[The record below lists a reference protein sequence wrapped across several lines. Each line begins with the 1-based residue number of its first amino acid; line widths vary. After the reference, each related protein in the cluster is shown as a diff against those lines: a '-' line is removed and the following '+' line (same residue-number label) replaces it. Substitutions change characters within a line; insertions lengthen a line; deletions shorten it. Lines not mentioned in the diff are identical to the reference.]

1 MTVAD
6 NLLTLQAEE
15 DRIRS
20 ISLAH
25 IRQHEDLGLHA
36 DAIEAAMS
44 VIEHFT
50 AGWLTADLDELTIQH
65 LGIRLFNAAA
75 SAWRLLLCGYY
86 QNSTAQLRDLL
97 ETAFLLDYL
106 GTAPGLVATWRDARS
121 AADRDQFRPVKI
133 RESLDTRD
141 GFKERKRADHYRLL
155 STYAS
160 HPNPL
165 GFAMLRPAGT
175 TLAKVGPFFD
185 ESALKA
191 VLEEAGKAVLPAAVN
206 YVPYFELRTPTDME
220 TRHHFYAVADRWF
233 RAGYGIAP
241 SDGKNRPTPS
251 NIGRI

>member
-141 GFKERKRADHYRLL
+141 GFKERKRADH
-155 STYAS
+155 
-160 HPNPL
+160 
-165 GFAMLRPAGT
+165 
-175 TLAKVGPFFD
+175 
-185 ESALKA
+185 
-191 VLEEAGKAVLPAAVN
+191 
-206 YVPYFELRTPTDME
+206 
-220 TRHHFYAVADRWF
+220 
-233 RAGYGIAP
+233 
-241 SDGKNRPTPS
+241 
-251 NIGRI
+251 